1 MTLGNLVTILS
12 LHFTPA
18 AAVAQPPYLS
28 CLMLCCLRR
37 QDMLLLLLLLL
48 LLALLIALN
57 FYARQRHS
65 RAGMTQACYCCIV

>member
-37 QDMLLLLLLLL
+37 QDMLLLLLLALL
-48 LLALLIALN
+48 LALN

>member
-37 QDMLLLLLLLL
+37 QDMLLLLALLL
-48 LLALLIALN
+48 ALN

>member
-37 QDMLLLLLLLL
+37 QDMLLLLLALLL
-48 LLALLIALN
+48 ALN

>member
-12 LHFTPA
+12 LHFTPAA

-37 QDMLLLLLLLL
+37 QDMLLLLLALLL
-48 LLALLIALN
+48 ALN